1 MVMLEI
7 DSSAIL
13 VEPMKSKKDA
23 EMQRA
28 YLVLVWIGIGR
39 LRRAGVHIKKHKHVL
54 DNEMKN
60 LIEQAC
66 FRPLS

>member
-1 MVMLEI
+1 MYIHQSFRVWCEESDIMAKQELYQFDPGGRAYLMVMLEI

-28 YLVLVWIGIGR
+28 YLVLV
-39 LRRAGVHIKKHKHVL
+39 
-54 DNEMKN
+54 
-60 LIEQAC
+60 
-66 FRPLS
+66 

>member
-1 MVMLEI
+1 MAKQELYQFDPGGRAYLMVMLEI

-28 YLVLVWIGIGR
+28 YLVLV
-39 LRRAGVHIKKHKHVL
+39 
-54 DNEMKN
+54 
-60 LIEQAC
+60 
-66 FRPLS
+66 